1 MQFKL
6 IFVILNLLSA
16 LAFAE
21 ETNLFQVNYLTQSN
35 NSLHSLQK
43 KPDTKIY
50 AGMNKEKDNIRMLED
65 GYDLMGTSA
74 FQGPFTE
81 PNQALKHAQSIE
93 ADVVLVYDRKIN
105 EMTRTERLRQIHAE
119 MKKSSKSE
127 KNSVIEVSEAD
138 LQDKNSK
145 FDFYATY
152 WAKLPQPILGLH
164 VIKLIKKNSDTKEK
178 KEEAGLK
185 VIAVI
190 KDSPAFKSGI
200 QKGDVILV
208 LNDVNTESPEEFA
221 KSVFKQQGNKVKI
234 KYARDNEEKVV
245 VTELNRR

>member
-35 NSLHSLQK
+35 DSLHSLQK

-208 LNDVNTESPEEFA
+208 LNDVSTESPEEFA

-245 VTELNRR
+245 LTELNRR

>member
-35 NSLHSLQK
+35 DSLHSLQK

-200 QKGDVILV
+200 QKGDVILI

>member
-6 IFVILNLLSA
+6 IFVILNLLST

-81 PNQALKHAQSIE
+81 PNQALKHAQ
-93 ADVVLVYDRKIN
+93 
-105 EMTRTERLRQIHAE
+105 
-119 MKKSSKSE
+119 
-127 KNSVIEVSEAD
+127 
-138 LQDKNSK
+138 
-145 FDFYATY
+145 
-152 WAKLPQPILGLH
+152 
-164 VIKLIKKNSDTKEK
+164 
-178 KEEAGLK
+178 
-185 VIAVI
+185 
-190 KDSPAFKSGI
+190 
-200 QKGDVILV
+200 
-208 LNDVNTESPEEFA
+208 
-221 KSVFKQQGNKVKI
+221 
-234 KYARDNEEKVV
+234 
-245 VTELNRR
+245 